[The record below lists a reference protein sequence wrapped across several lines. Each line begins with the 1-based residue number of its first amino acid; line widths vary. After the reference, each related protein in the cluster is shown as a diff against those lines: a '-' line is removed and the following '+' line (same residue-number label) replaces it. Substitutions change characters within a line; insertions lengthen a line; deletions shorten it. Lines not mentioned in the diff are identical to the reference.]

1 MIVPQDFS
9 IAYRAPGIVDLL
21 MPKKVGVDGYR
32 ILGAKNF
39 DGAFVA
45 LFTASLGG
53 GYLDPTVDRGRL
65 HDMPG
70 NNHVRAVFNPD
81 SFGDGD
87 TIDAGLFD
95 NQQLW
100 LQFQP
105 VVGGVAGD
113 VGPTVLVLPP
123 AQRYNNSRV
132 VIAGEAPS
140 QATVADSSVL
150 VLGSRM
156 TGMSVFNNEAAAT
169 SLFVAFEAGGPEVE
183 VLPTA
188 SHSYFQGGSTSM
200 LWVRG
205 GGGAAS
211 FSAEFTVSRG

>member
-1 MIVPQDFS
+1 MIVPQDFA

-21 MPKKVGVDGYR
+21 MPKKAGVDGYR

-39 DGAFVA
+39 DGAFVT
-45 LFTASLGG
+45 LFTAGLGG
-53 GYLDPTVDRGRL
+53 GYLDPTVDRGKL

-70 NNHVRAVFNPD
+70 TNHVRAVFNPD
-81 SFGDGD
+81 SFGAGD

-95 NQQLW
+95 NQQFW

-105 VVGGVAGD
+105 VVAGVAGAA
-113 VGPTVLVLPP
+113 GPPVLVLPP
-123 AQRYNNSRV
+123 AQRYNNARV
-132 VIAGEAPS
+132 VISGDAPN
-140 QATVADSSVL
+140 QASVANSLAL

-156 TGMSVFNNEAAAT
+156 TGMSVFNREAAAT

-183 VLPTA
+183 VLPAA
-188 SHSYFQGGSTSM
+188 SHSYFQGGATSM
-200 LWVRG
+200 VWVRG
-205 GGGAAS
+205 GGAAAT